1 MRLLCRLVATL
12 ALCALVGTCTAVPA
26 PTGTNHE
33 AATASA
39 ARAVA
44 GLPLMF
50 ELNAGQATADYRFIA
65 RGRNFGIF
73 LSDREAVL
81 RLRGSKRTSVLTM
94 RTLNNQRTVPVGE
107 HLIFTK
113 VNYIFADGR
122 KIAPPAVFQRVRYR
136 TVYRGIDLAYYGNGG
151 RLEYDFIVAPSADT
165 HQIRL
170 ALDGARSVLVG
181 DNGDLVAQVGEQQV
195 RWQKPLAYQIIA
207 GKKHMVE
214 ARYRTEGTQISF
226 ELGAY
231 DHHRKLIIDPVLSW
245 STYLGGSTASTANSN
260 PTFDVVEAVAV
271 DSAHNVYVAGT
282 TSSTDFPTTPG
293 TLNPKSTIPD
303 SCGGNLD
310 DDFCAGAFWIAKLS
324 PGGAHLIYSTY
335 YEARED
341 GNSDIAGLGVDG
353 NGRAY
358 LAFNSAGGSCQCSTR
373 LTIFNATGSAI
384 AFQTGI
390 KTTPTLTARIRSL
403 AVGAQ
408 GVAYIAGDT
417 NDPGLPVTPN
427 AFQPVFASTEIAA
440 EDGFIAKIDPSFT
453 GAAAFRYVSY
463 LGGSSD
469 DFITGI
475 ATIAG
480 NVYLTGLT
488 TSADFPTT
496 SNAPQP
502 TLQDGGGSFIT
513 KLNTNAS
520 GAASL
525 VYSTHLRGTR
535 AVAIAAD
542 SAGEAVVAGSTEGAT
557 GFVTTPGVIQPTPS
571 DEFDTTVTALNASGS
586 AFLMSTFL
594 GGSGGED
601 TEGVSVDT
609 SRNIHLVGNTSSL
622 NFPTTPDAL
631 QRTPCTGCS
640 GEDSYYAKLSFDGK
654 RILYGTYV
662 GGSNSSNVPTNR
674 NFIHAIATD
683 GANNAYIVGST
694 LSATFAVTGGVVQP
708 RLHGGE
714 DGFIMKFANSN
725 LCTLSST
732 NPSVTLCD
740 PAPGAT
746 VGSIMRVLAGTTN
759 SQRIKLMQVYIDG
772 VKKYDALNAGS
783 FEAFFPMTVGLHRV
797 TVQAR
802 DTAGRLVS
810 KSVDVMVQ

>member
-1 MRLLCRLVATL
+1 MRLLCRFTATL
-12 ALCALVGTCTAVPA
+12 AICALVGTCNAVSA
-26 PTGTNHE
+26 PSSANNK

-50 ELNAGQATADYRFIA
+50 ESNTGQATAEYRFLA
-65 RGRNFGIF
+65 RGKHFGIF
-73 LSDREAVL
+73 LSDHEAVL
-81 RLRGSKRTSVLTM
+81 RLHGSKNTSVLTM
-94 RTLNNQRTVPVGE
+94 RTLSDKGRVPVGE
-107 HLIFTK
+107 RPIPTR
-113 VNYIFADGR
+113 VNYIFDDGR
-122 KIAPPAVFQRVRYR
+122 RIAPPAVFQRVRYSG
-136 TVYRGIDLAYYGNGG
+136 VYPGIDLAYYGNAD
-151 RLEYDFIVAPSADT
+151 RLEYDFIVAPFADT

-170 ALDGARSVLVG
+170 VFDGAQTVAVR
-181 DNGDLVAQVGEQQV
+181 DTGDLWAQVGEQQV

-214 ARYRTEGTQISF
+214 ARYKTDGVRISF

-231 DHHRKLIIDPVLSW
+231 DHHRKLIVDPMLSW
-245 STYLGGSTASTANSN
+245 STYLGGSTPSPANFN

-310 DDFCAGAFWIAKLS
+310 DDFCAGSFWIAKLS

-358 LAFNSAGGSCQCSTR
+358 LAFNSAGGPCQCSTR

-427 AFQPVFASTEIAA
+427 AFQPVFASTEIGA

-488 TSADFPTT
+488 TSTDFPIT

-502 TLQDGGGSFIT
+502 ALQDGGGSFIT

-535 AVAIAAD
+535 AVAIAVD
-542 SAGEAVVAGSTEGAT
+542 SGGEAVVAGSTEGAT
-557 GFVTTPGVIQPTPS
+557 GFVTTPGVIQPAPS
-571 DEFDTTVTALNASGS
+571 DEFDSTVTALNASGS
-586 AFLMSTFL
+586 TFLMSTFL
-594 GGSGGED
+594 GGSGGEE
-601 TEGVSVDT
+601 TAGVRVDT
-609 SRNIHLVGNTSSL
+609 SRNIHVVGNTSSL

-631 QRTPCTGCS
+631 QRAVCTNCS
-640 GEDSYYAKLSFDGK
+640 NEDAYYAKLSFDGK
-654 RILYGTYV
+654 HLLYSTYV
-662 GGSNSSNVPTNR
+662 GGSNRSTNPTNP
-674 NFIHAIATD
+674 NFVEAIATD

-694 LSATFAVTGGVVQP
+694 LAASFAVTGGVVQP
-708 RLHGGE
+708 TRHGGE
-714 DGFIMKFANSN
+714 DGFIMKFTNSN
-725 LCTLSST
+725 LCKLSST
-732 NPSVTLCD
+732 NPSVTLCA
-740 PAPGAT
+740 PAQGAT
-746 VGSIMRVLAGTTN
+746 VSRKMRVLAGTTN
-759 SQRIKLMQVYIDG
+759 TQRIKLMQVYIDG
-772 VKKYDALNAGS
+772 VKKYDALNVGS
-783 FEAFFPMTVGLHRV
+783 FEAFFPITVGLHRV

-802 DTAGRLVS
+802 DTAGRLTS
-810 KSVDVMVQ
+810 KSVTVNVQ